1 MRNITAPSAVAIVL
15 LLQHG
20 ATVYFLFG
28 SACSYELLLPVQQEK
43 FFTQQVGD
51 NAWALF

>member
-28 SACSYELLLPVQQEK
+28 SACSCEVLLPVQQ

-51 NAWALF
+51 SAWALF